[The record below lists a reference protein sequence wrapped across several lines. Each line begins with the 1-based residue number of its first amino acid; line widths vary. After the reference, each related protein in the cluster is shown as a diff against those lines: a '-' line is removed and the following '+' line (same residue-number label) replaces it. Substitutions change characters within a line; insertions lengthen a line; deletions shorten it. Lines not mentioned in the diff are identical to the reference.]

1 MPTFFPGDLVRSR
14 QYGSGRV
21 TSIDSDELDAFGKR
35 LPVAVEFENGA
46 VRNFT
51 ERGQLQHGTF
61 EWQFMI
67 SPVHVLMKPPT
78 PVENYAANA
87 ERIALAVESIR
98 GFLRAKPNDVIALSE
113 DVDGR
118 THCLGYR
125 DLGMVVAAAAM
136 HLQEVWQPIETAPKD
151 GTWVLLSG
159 GRTTE
164 IESLYWKVP
173 LDRPVTAFWE
183 EGMGRWAFC
192 YWDGMWR
199 ETYEHPTHWCPLP

>member
-14 QYGSGRV
+14 QYGSGQV
-21 TSIDSDELDAFGKR
+21 KSIDSDELDAFGKR
-35 LPVAVEFENGA
+35 LPVSVEFENGA

-61 EWQFMI
+61 DWQFMI
-67 SPVHVLMKPPT
+67 SPLAPQRKDPPS
-78 PVENYAANA
+78 PLDVVVERS
-87 ERIALAVESIR
+87 ERIAVAVESIR

-118 THCLGYR
+118 THCLRYR
-125 DLGMVVAAAAM
+125 DLEMVVAAARM
-136 HLQEVWQPIETAPKD
+136 HLQEVWEPIETAPKD

-159 GRTTE
+159 GKTTE
-164 IESLYWKVP
+164 YDYSNGHVRF
-173 LDRPVTAFWE
+173 DRPVTAFWSE
-183 EGMGRWAFC
+183 ENGWAFC

-199 ETYEHPTHWCPLP
+199 EAYKDPTHWCRLP